1 MEHDIQFRKSC
12 LNGKRP
18 WTHNF
23 PTKRETVHPIHV
35 VCIANIYSLNSV
47 WSHIFL
53 FDILLG
59 RRPSEFTAILMFKFW
74 REATAALV
82 PGFLCQSGRRRP
94 ENVSILSSLLSREL
108 SHEQPFLLL
117 IYYLARPT
125 KTAML
130 RRLAAGN
137 VVYPCLF
144 IKFCL
149 CLLLLPRVMTSLQNE
164 ILANQHFQSTFSIC
178 RKALKL
184 RCNSWALLT
193 TLETI

>member
-1 MEHDIQFRKSC
+1 MQV
-12 LNGKRP
+12 
-18 WTHNF
+18 F
-23 PTKRETVHPIHV
+23 PGNYFNTKLRIRYLGGICKASASLWRSLFFFNTKFCTKFWETVHPIHV
-35 VCIANIYSLNSV
+35 VCIVNIYSLNSV

-59 RRPSEFTAILMFKFW
+59 RRPSEFTAILMLEFW
-74 REATAALV
+74 REATAASV

-130 RRLAAGN
+130 RRLAAGG
-137 VVYPCLF
+137 VLSY
-144 IKFCL
+144 
-149 CLLLLPRVMTSLQNE
+149 LLLINKVLSLSVVVTSGDDVFTKWNLG
-164 ILANQHFQSTFSIC
+164 QSAFPIDFFDM
-178 RKALKL
+178 
-184 RCNSWALLT
+184 
-193 TLETI
+193 